1 MVIRADGTWLHEG
14 GPINRP
20 AMVRAFSSLLM
31 RDENG
36 QHWLVTPHERL
47 AIAVEDAAFIAID
60 MEARPDPAQSGSGQ
74 GGTVL
79 AFRLNTDD
87 IVLCGPENPCAWPVR
102 PTSPPSTSPC
112 ATGRKP
118 ASTAAPMPS

>member
-60 MEARPDPAQSGSGQ
+60 MEARPDPAQSGSAQ

-87 IVLCGPENPCAWPVR
+87 IVLCGPENPCAWPVH